1 MKYFLL
7 FSILFFNSLFAS
19 ENKEVLLIH
28 SYHKGYVWSDDI
40 SKAIENNFSS
50 YKNIELTT
58 VYMDTKRI
66 DDESYIENLSKIYK
80 QQFSN
85 RKFDLVI
92 ISDNNAFDFI
102 AKYYDDLF
110 KGVPVL
116 FCGINNYNKEIL

>member
-1 MKYFLL
+1 
-7 FSILFFNSLFAS
+7 
-19 ENKEVLLIH
+19 
-28 SYHKGYVWSDDI
+28 
-40 SKAIENNFSS
+40 
-50 YKNIELTT
+50 
-58 VYMDTKRI
+58 MDTKRI

-116 FCGINNYNKEIL
+116 FCGINNYNKEILEKLPVKNISGVAEEVDIEKYKAISENIIQVFKTSAKDDICVKEIFELLNKKVIEGSLS